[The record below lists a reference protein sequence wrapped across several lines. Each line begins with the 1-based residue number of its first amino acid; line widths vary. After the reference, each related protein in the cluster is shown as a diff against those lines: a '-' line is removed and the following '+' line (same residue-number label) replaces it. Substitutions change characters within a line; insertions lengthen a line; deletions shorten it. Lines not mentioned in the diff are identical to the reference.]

1 VIAALEVPGERAI
14 RLYPKLGNVGAAGVP
29 LALSES
35 LDEGRFDNGDT
46 VMLMGIG
53 SGLNTQMMRVEW

>member
-1 VIAALEVPGERAI
+1 M
-14 RLYPKLGNVGAAGVP
+14 
-29 LALSES
+29 SES
-35 LDEGRFDNGDT
+35 LQEQRFNDGDT